1 MKLLFSFRLFFLF
14 LKIYNFFYKVIIF
27 YREEL
32 KKNCEIF
39 FENFYIEKRGKKISK
54 QRKKYYSDNKRERGD
69 DIKIC
74 FSQV

>member
-39 FENFYIEKRGKKISK
+39 FENFYIERRAKKISK
-54 QRKKYYSDNKRERGD
+54 QRKKYYIATTKEKEGM
-69 DIKIC
+69 I
-74 FSQV
+74 

>member
-39 FENFYIEKRGKKISK
+39 FENFYIERRGKKISK
-54 QRKKYYSDNKRERGD
+54 
-69 DIKIC
+69 
-74 FSQV
+74 